1 MVPEPA
7 GPRPRV
13 EGDREKEI
21 LDATLT
27 VLAEAGYD
35 RLTMDA
41 VANQAKASKATL
53 YRRWS
58 SKPEL
63 VVEAV
68 CSYKAHPPTPDTGT
82 LRGDLMAAHCG
93 LGGLGDPRA
102 TAVQAAVVTA
112 MSRDEEFAATYRR
125 EFLGPKLAASR
136 AIFERARD
144 RGEISEDVDL
154 DLLAPALPGI
164 VLHRVFLLGD
174 AATPELITRVID
186 QIILPAA
193 RRS

>member
-1 MVPEPA
+1 MVPETA

-13 EGDREKEI
+13 EGEREQEI

-41 VANQAKASKATL
+41 VAAEAKASKATL

-68 CSYKAHPPTPDTGT
+68 CSYKAHPPAPDTGT

-93 LGGLGDPRA
+93 MGGLGDPRA
-102 TAVQAAVVTA
+102 MAVQAAVVTA
-112 MSRDEEFAATYRR
+112 MARDEEFAATYRR
-125 EFLGPKLAASR
+125 EFLGPRQAASR

-144 RGEISEDVDL
+144 RGEISDQVDL
-154 DLLAPALPGI
+154 DLLVPALPGI

-174 AATPELITRVID
+174 AATPDLITRVID
-186 QIILPAA
+186 QIILPACT
-193 RRS
+193 RP